1 MKAYQFAIAILGV
14 AVGVVL
20 LTPSGLGQAEKIKGK
35 AKDLKRQIE
44 ATNHPAPVKTNLPPK
59 RPR

>member
-14 AVGVVL
+14 AVGVCL

-44 ATNHPAPVKTNLPPK
+44 ATNQPAPVKTNLPPK